1 MELRLQ
7 RAIIPMSAE
16 TWGKKRKIGK
26 KKSKKEE
33 ITNSVGQRARRLA
46 QEHISLIP
54 NSTSLRNQVKI
65 T

>member
-1 MELRLQ
+1 
-7 RAIIPMSAE
+7 MSAE